1 MPRKKKS
8 VLNQKAEEPKEVM
21 KTEEVSDDSVVGWV
35 NPELKK
41 DSTEEIIKELEKNHL
56 VDAEEEVKEISLKV
70 SGEKLSEVLEKKA
83 VPEEPKEEVV
93 EEKVDETPR
102 PAGVRS
108 LDKDVLKRLTHR
120 ELRLYQRTGIL
131 PK

>member
-1 MPRKKKS
+1 MARRKSKS
-8 VLNQKAEEPKEVM
+8 ALNQMKVVVNQEDIEKVEELH
-21 KTEEVSDDSVVGWV
+21 DID
-35 NPELKK
+35 
-41 DSTEEIIKELEKNHL
+41 L
-56 VDAEEEVKEISLKV
+56 VEEVKEMAAEEYGVSEVEVVVESKKEPQEISLKV

-102 PAGVRS
+102 PAGLRS
-108 LDKDVLKRLTHR
+108 LDYDVKKRLTHR